1 VRSAIR
7 IADYSRHFWRIA
19 KLEKR
24 PDSEVRKSSMSS
36 DWTDR
41 LEKIRRGKDRFFRES
56 RQSPLPDQDRKT
68 FEGLNY
74 YPLDEAYR
82 FELELREHDDK
93 RIVTLDAT
101 GGDERSVARWGE
113 FRFVV
118 DGRTWTL
125 QAYRT
130 DPGEGRL
137 FVPFRDAT
145 ADTET
150 YPRGRYLDLAPPVHR
165 TAEGTWMLDFNEAY
179 NPWCAY
185 TDGYSCVI
193 PPPEN
198 SLDLSIRA
206 GEKRYRHPDDH

>member
-1 VRSAIR
+1 
-7 IADYSRHFWRIA
+7 
-19 KLEKR
+19 
-24 PDSEVRKSSMSS
+24 MSS
-36 DWTDR
+36 NWMDR

-56 RQSPLPDQDRKT
+56 QQSPLPHRDRET
-68 FEGLNY
+68 FEGLDY
-74 YPLDEAYR
+74 YPPDEAYR
-82 FELELREHDDK
+82 FALDLHEDDEK
-93 RIVTLDAT
+93 RMVALDAT

-125 QAYRT
+125 LAYRT
-130 DPGEGRL
+130 DPGAERL

-150 YPRGRYLDLAPPVHR
+150 YPMGRYLDLDARVHR
-165 TAEGTWMLDFNEAY
+165 TAERTWILDFNEAY